1 MSFLSVSQV
10 SKSFGGAQVLRD
22 IDIDLEQGEFL
33 VLVGPSGCGKS
44 TLLNII
50 AGLERASAGD
60 IAIDGRIVNDVHPSK
75 RDIAMVFQ
83 SYALYPNMTVA
94 GNITFG
100 LEMHKIPK
108 PERER
113 RLKEIA
119 ELLQITHLLKRKP
132 RQLSGGQRQRVA
144 MGRALVRQ
152 PRVFLFDEP
161 LSNLDAKL
169 RVDMRV
175 EIKKLYQKLGATII
189 YVTHDQVE
197 ALTLSTRIA
206 VMNHGVIEQIGAPQ
220 AIYDAPANLFVATFI
235 GSPAM
240 NLIDATV
247 REAGGRLCAET
258 TDADGATVRLALAS
272 PDKLRE
278 SVGRRV
284 ILGVRPES
292 MTDAASAAHLDARI
306 ETVDNRVIVV
316 EPTGADTFVTTA
328 FGGRDCVA
336 RMPAMRAPRPGE
348 ATAFALNMDKASVFD
363 ADTSRRIA

>member
-1 MSFLSVSQV
+1 MSFLIISQV

-50 AGLERASAGD
+50 AGLEHASAGD
-60 IAIDGRIVNDVHPSK
+60 IAIEGRVVNDVHPSK

-119 ELLQITHLLKRKP
+119 ELLQITQLLKRKP

-152 PRVFLFDEP
+152 PSVFLFDEP

-220 AIYDAPANLFVATFI
+220 DIYDAPANLFVATFI
-235 GSPAM
+235 GSPSM

-247 REAGGRLCAET
+247 VDAGGKLCAET
-258 TDADGATVRLALAS
+258 TDADGARVALALAS
-272 PDKLRE
+272 PALRE
-278 SVGRRV
+278 YVGRRV
-284 ILGVRPES
+284 ILGLRPEA
-292 MTDAASAAHLDARI
+292 MTDVASAAHTDARI
-306 ETVDNRVIVV
+306 ETLDNRVSVV
-316 EPTGADTFVTTA
+316 EPTGADTFVTTV

-336 RMPAMRAPRPGE
+336 RMPAERAPKPGE
-348 ATAFALNMDKASVFD
+348 AAAFALNMDKASVFD
-363 ADTSRRIA
+363 ADTTARIA

>member
-1 MSFLSVSQV
+1 
-10 SKSFGGAQVLRD
+10 
-22 IDIDLEQGEFL
+22 
-33 VLVGPSGCGKS
+33 
-44 TLLNII
+44 
-50 AGLERASAGD
+50 
-60 IAIDGRIVNDVHPSK
+60 
-75 RDIAMVFQ
+75 
-83 SYALYPNMTVA
+83 
-94 GNITFG
+94 
-100 LEMHKIPK
+100 
-108 PERER
+108 

-119 ELLQITHLLKRKP
+119 DLLQIAPLLNRKP

-152 PRVFLFDEP
+152 PSVFLFDEP

-220 AIYDAPANLFVATFI
+220 DIYDAPANLFVAAFI

-247 REAGGRLCAET
+247 VDAGGKLCAET
-258 TDADGATVRLALAS
+258 TDADGATLRLALAS
-272 PDKLRE
+272 GDKLRGHL
-278 SVGRRV
+278 GRQI
-284 ILGVRPES
+284 ILGVRPEAL
-292 MTDAASAAHLDARI
+292 TDAGSAGARI
-306 ETVDNRVIVV
+306 ESVQNRVIVV
-316 EPTGADTFVTTA
+316 EPTGADTFVTTS

-336 RMPAMRAPRPGE
+336 RMPADRAPRPGD
-348 ATAFALNMDKASVFD
+348 TAEFAVNMDKAVAFD
-363 ADTSRRIA
+363 ADTHARIA